1 MQRLDF
7 ETLASGYALVE
18 GPTWAP
24 DGSLFWSDVLG
35 GGVYR
40 RTPDGVVSTAVPK
53 RRGVGGIALHADGG
67 LVLGGRDLIHVK
79 DGITRALL
87 QLEGLP
93 GWNDL
98 CADARGRVWAG
109 SVRFRVFDP
118 DATPVPGECW
128 RVDAPGVAT
137 PVYAGV
143 LHANGIALSPDER
156 WLAHSDTRSQG
167 LWVHDLDA
175 EGRVSRRRRFV
186 IEGAPDGLAFD
197 AEGCVW
203 VAIYGGGRVDRFT
216 PAGKLDRSL
225 EVPARQVTSL
235 CFAGSDLREL
245 VVVTADN
252 SREPSLRGCVL
263 RARLDV
269 AGAPV
274 HPARI

>member
-1 MQRLDF
+1 
-7 ETLASGYALVE
+7 
-18 GPTWAP
+18 
-24 DGSLFWSDVLG
+24 
-35 GGVYR
+35 
-40 RTPDGVVSTAVPK
+40 
-53 RRGVGGIALHADGG
+53 
-67 LVLGGRDLIHVK
+67 
-79 DGITRALL
+79 
-87 QLEGLP
+87 
-93 GWNDL
+93 
-98 CADARGRVWAG
+98 
-109 SVRFRVFDP
+109 
-118 DATPVPGECW
+118 
-128 RVDAPGVAT
+128 
-137 PVYAGV
+137 
-143 LHANGIALSPDER
+143 
-156 WLAHSDTRSQG
+156 
-167 LWVHDLDA
+167 
-175 EGRVSRRRRFV
+175 V